1 MIEERDF
8 TWTPE
13 VEPDLVLDN
22 VRDAIYGH
30 IPAYVVNAD
39 GKRAK
44 APDIGKI
51 KDELARALADSD
63 GSNMTGYSIVY
74 NQWTQIHDQ
83 DGKYLERIAP
93 GAAARAVKD
102 RGDRILV
109 MYDHGRHPYIGQAPI
124 AAPRALWED
133 ERGLFGWDR
142 LHDAPSFDLVRA
154 NLKAGTIKGQSF
166 RFSVFDGG
174 DSWEP
179 AKRDGLRRR
188 TLTAVDII
196 ERGPVN
202 FPAYPGTDVALRS
215 EALVAEVGHVLRASP
230 IEIRRAMRRALA
242 EMDDGDDSHNDM
254 RAIIQSEG
262 TGESA
267 AHEGTEDLAAAREGQ
282 VPGITREQMSDRARV
297 ALALHREI
305 PNGQDRGAA

>member
-30 IPAYVVNAD
+30 IPAYVVTAE

-51 KDELARALADSD
+51 KDELARALSDSD

-154 NLKAGTIKGQSF
+154 NLRAGTIKGQSF

-174 DSWEP
+174 DTWEAP
-179 AKRDGLRRR
+179 KRDGLRRR

-215 EALVAEVGHVLRASP
+215 EAALRSDVGHILAATP
-230 IEIRRAMRRALA
+230 IEIRRAMRLVLA
-242 EMDDGDDSHNDM
+242 EMDDDEVDNE
-254 RAIIQSEG
+254 RAIIVSEG

-267 AHEGTEDLAAAREGQ
+267 AHEGTDGLAAERQGQ
-282 VPGITREQMSDRARV
+282 VPGITRQQMSDRARV
-297 ALALHREI
+297 ALALHGE
-305 PNGQDRGAA
+305 NHVKDRGAA

>member
-30 IPAYVVNAD
+30 IPAYVVTAE

-74 NQWTQIHDQ
+74 NQWTQINDQ
-83 DGKYLERIAP
+83 DGRYLERVAP

-142 LHDAPSFDLVRA
+142 LHDSPSFDLVRA

-174 DSWEP
+174 DTWES

-188 TLTAVDII
+188 TLTALDII

-202 FPAYPGTDVALRS
+202 FPAYPGTDVSLRSDALRFDIS
-215 EALVAEVGHVLRASP
+215 HVLKATP
-230 IEIRRAMRRALA
+230 VEIRRMMRSVLA
-242 EMDDGDDSHNDM
+242 EMDDDEGDSA
-254 RAIIQSEG
+254 RAIIQREG

-267 AHEGTEDLAAAREGQ
+267 AHGGTDNLAADRQGQ
-282 VPGITREQMSDRARV
+282 VPGITRQQMSDRVSV

-305 PNGQDRGAA
+305 PSVKDRGAA